1 MTGAPAS
8 PLPLTERDLTVNQTV
23 GVDPG
28 RPGEAPD
35 VELRRVSK
43 RFGGVT
49 AVDDVS
55 LTVPRGAFMTLLG
68 PSGCGKTTTLRI
80 IAGFETPTDGAVLIG
95 GQDVSRVPPNA
106 RDTSMVFQDYALF
119 PHMTV
124 ADNVAFGLK
133 MRGVP
138 PAERNR
144 RVAEALAMVDLV
156 GYERR
161 LPAQLSGGQRQRVAL
176 ARALVVRPRVLLLDE
191 PLGALDAQ
199 IRRQM
204 QRELT
209 DLQRRLGLTFIYVT
223 HDQEEAL
230 TMSTQVAIMRGGRL
244 EQVGTPEEIYRRP
257 ATAFVASFLGECNL
271 LPARVLEAGGD
282 CVALEVEGVGVVQ
295 AAPPPGAP
303 LAVGEAALAA
313 VRPESLSLSAPDGA
327 GDRPASAPGLVVRG
341 RLVDVQF
348 AGPVTRYRVQV
359 GSHQLSVRCSG
370 QGDPAAA
377 PGGEVEVRW
386 PFPSTVAL
394 PPS

>member
-1 MTGAPAS
+1 
-8 PLPLTERDLTVNQTV
+8 
-23 GVDPG
+23 
-28 RPGEAPD
+28 
-35 VELRRVSK
+35 SK
-43 RFGGVT
+43 CFGGVT

-80 IAGFETPTDGAVLIG
+80 IAGFETPTDGAVLLG
-95 GQDVSRVPPNA
+95 GQDVPRVPPNA

-176 ARALVVRPRVLLLDE
+176 ARALVGRPRG
-191 PLGALDAQ
+191 PAPGAALGALDAQ

-271 LPARVLEAGGD
+271 LPARVVEARGAR
-282 CVALEVEGVGVVQ
+282 VAVEVDGVGVVW
-295 AAPPPGAP
+295 AAPPAGRRFAPGDA
-303 LAVGEAALAA
+303 ACAAL
-313 VRPESLSLSAPDGA
+313 RPEHLAL
-327 GDRPASAPGLVVRG
+327 
-341 RLVDVQF
+341 
-348 AGPVTRYRVQV
+348 
-359 GSHQLSVRCSG
+359 
-370 QGDPAAA
+370 AA
-377 PGGEVEVRW
+377 PGGDAGDE
-386 PFPSTVAL
+386 PGAGDAL
-394 PPS
+394 V